1 MSSSYKT
8 VAILAGGKAT
18 RFNGL
23 DKGGILIDGQRL
35 IDIVHDRLKSQC
47 NEIVISGNYDYGLGL
62 KVLPDIDGAPGGPV
76 GGIYSI
82 WKYLES
88 RDVEGFFTAAIDG
101 PNLPSDLI
109 ESLYSSDT
117 STIAI
122 DDNGRHPTYG
132 WWRLEDLS
140 KAFQN
145 ITTAESVSL
154 NRLANSVGA
163 KTNAWDG
170 DASFV
175 NINRQMDLDSFVKG
189 A

>member
-122 DDNGRHPTYG
+122 DDNGRHPTLDNL
-132 WWRLEDLS
+132 WRR
-140 KAFQN
+140 KMWIN
-145 ITTAESVSL
+145 IKNTNLLKGGLGTAL
-154 NRLANSVGA
+154 GMFGA
-163 KTNAWDG
+163 IIGTGLGVYFALT
-170 DASFV
+170 
-175 NINRQMDLDSFVKG
+175 Q
-189 A
+189 